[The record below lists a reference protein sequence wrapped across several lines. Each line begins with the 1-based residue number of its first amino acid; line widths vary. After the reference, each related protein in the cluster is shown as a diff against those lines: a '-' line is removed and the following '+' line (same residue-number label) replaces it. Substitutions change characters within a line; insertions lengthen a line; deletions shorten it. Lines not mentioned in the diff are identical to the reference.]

1 MKTLTWF
8 CNNCKSIISIM
19 IDDDET
25 ISNVINVLDKFLSC
39 PKCHTPLGSDDES
52 TGHLTP
58 FNSKLIPTFLELNQ
72 KGYVF
77 SIYPGRGDNES
88 MYTRILIDD
97 DTIDLRRGKQFSSHI
112 IESGGFIESR
122 NSIMLPLILD
132 NDAFIDFYAW
142 VLLLKDVYNKN
153 DDMIDHID
161 TYELWFSDFVKL
173 LK

>member
-1 MKTLTWF
+1 
-8 CNNCKSIISIM
+8 M
-19 IDDDET
+19 IDDDETISDET

-39 PKCHTPLGSDDES
+39 PKCHTPLCSDDES
-52 TGHLTP
+52 TSHLTL

-88 MYTRILIDD
+88 YTRILIDD

-142 VLLLKDVYNKN
+142 VLLLKDVHNKN